1 MPRARKQPTES
12 WPGLGEEKVL
22 SALPIKRRAG
32 TARATSATGRTG
44 EPREGEGRYHIPEHA
59 KWRGSRQT
67 DRVCGPARR
76 KVLRQIAE
84 PARLDAASPF
94 HKRTTTRQGSSSPAH
109 TPLKMAP
116 KTAKKSTFVVDCSKP
131 GASRV
136 RTAIPARS
144 RRRGVFLGFLR
155 RRASARRPETRDV
168 PRRGSRDALSRGR
181 ATSLGACVSGS
192 TPVTPSRPPP
202 ARARGAEG
210 PSRGPTP
217 SGAESNQPYF
227 LRRAPAAARSR
238 SSTDPPLP
246 RPPPLLPSPH
256 RSRGQD
262 HGDRVVHHVP
272 RGAHQG
278 GG

>member
-1 MPRARKQPTES
+1 MKKCSARFPSSDAPGQRARQ
-12 WPGLGEEKVL
+12 V
-22 SALPIKRRAG
+22 RRFERASRG
-32 TARATSATGRTG
+32 RATGDTTSRK
-44 EPREGEGRYHIPEHA
+44 RD
-59 KWRGSRQT
+59 KWRGPPRLTACVVPRGGKLFSGKSPNSR
-67 DRVCGPARR
+67 VF
-76 KVLRQIAE
+76 
-84 PARLDAASPF
+84 DAASPF

-168 PRRGSRDALSRGR
+168 PRRGSRDALCRGR
-181 ATSLGACVSGS
+181 TTSLGARVSGS
-192 TPVTPSRPPP
+192 TPVMPSRPPP

-262 HGDRVVHHVP
+262 HGDRVLHHVP

>member
-1 MPRARKQPTES
+1 MKKCSARFPSSDAPGQRARQVRRFERASRGRAKGDTTS
-12 WPGLGEEKVL
+12 RKTTSGEAFFRDRPRVWSLRRNEL
-22 SALPIKRRAG
+22 SGKSPN
-32 TARATSATGRTG
+32 
-44 EPREGEGRYHIPEHA
+44 PRVFA
-59 KWRGSRQT
+59 
-67 DRVCGPARR
+67 
-76 KVLRQIAE
+76 
-84 PARLDAASPF
+84 AASPF

-168 PRRGSRDALSRGR
+168 PRRGSRDAPCRGR
-181 ATSLGACVSGS
+181 TTSLGARVSGS
-192 TPVTPSRPPP
+192 TPVMPSRPPP

-262 HGDRVVHHVP
+262 HGDRVLHHVP